1 MQQLSEAQIDLGDQM
16 PSDEFI
22 LTLACPEQRGIVHA
36 VSSYL
41 LEHGCDIIDN
51 RQFGDRKT
59 GRYFMLVHFVTDTT
73 SGTTADVAQL
83 RPDFTPLAETY
94 RMSWQL
100 VGTDERPRV

>member
-1 MQQLSEAQIDLGDQM
+1 M

-51 RQFGDRKT
+51 RQFGDRKIDLHET
-59 GRYFMLVHFVTDTT
+59 G
-73 SGTTADVAQL
+73 SADA
-83 RPDFTPLAETY
+83 RAEDG
-94 RMSWQL
+94 RAEEDRSL
-100 VGTDERPRV
+100 VGFSGRRAQRYAQGG